1 MTAKQVFTGVKV
13 VDFTWAATG
22 PQINRELAEHGAT
35 VVRVES
41 HRRPDIFRVA
51 PPFRD
56 GKPGFNRSAYYATY
70 NNDKLGMTLDLS
82 KPKGKEVGLRLAL
95 WADIVTDSM
104 TPGTMKRWGLDYDS
118 LKVHKPDTIM
128 YSTTQQGHHGPYS
141 PFGSY
146 GWAAAAMS
154 GFHVLAGWPDRGPA
168 YLYEAYND
176 YVAPWYMII
185 TLIAALDYRRRTG
198 KGLFLE
204 QSQIEAGVNFLGP
217 AVLDYAVNG
226 KIASRAGNLDPN
238 MAPHGAYPCL
248 SLSGKDLGRDRWCT
262 IAVRTDEEWQALCR
276 AMGDPEWTQSPKF
289 ATLLSR
295 KENEEELDR
304 LIGEWT
310 KDYTAEQAMAALQ
323 AAGVPAG
330 VILTSEDLFKDAQF
344 KHRQHYR
351 LLPHKVI
358 GPHHYQAPAYK
369 LSKTPAHIWRPGP
382 CMGEDNEYVY
392 KELLGFS
399 DSEVADLLAEG
410 VITTDADVPPGF

>member
-1 MTAKQVFTGVKV
+1 MASKQAFAGIKV
-13 VDFTWAATG
+13 ADFTWAATG
-22 PQINRELAEHGAT
+22 PQINRELAAHGAT

-70 NNDKLGMTLDLS
+70 NSNKYGMTLDLS
-82 KPKGKEVGLRLAL
+82 KPTGREIGLKLAL

-104 TPGTMKRWGLDYDS
+104 TPGTMKRWGLDYES
-118 LKVHKPDTIM
+118 LIKHKADTIM

-141 PFGSY
+141 AFGSY

-176 YVAPWYMII
+176 YVAPWYLLVS
-185 TLIAALDYRRRTG
+185 LIAALDYRRRTG
-198 KGLFLE
+198 KGLHLE
-204 QSQIEAGVNFLGP
+204 QSQIESGINFLGP

-226 KIASRAGNLDPN
+226 RVAERAGNYDPG
-238 MAPHGAYPCL
+238 MAPHGAYPC
-248 SLSGKDLGRDRWCT
+248 LGRDRWCT
-262 IAVRTDEEWQALCR
+262 IAVRSDAEWKALCR
-276 AMGDPEWTQSPKF
+276 AMGGPEWTQSPSF
-289 ATLLSR
+289 TTFLGR
-295 KENEEELDR
+295 KQHEEELDR

-310 KDYTAEQAMAALQ
+310 KDYTAEQAMAILQ
-323 AAGVPAG
+323 AVGVPSG
-330 VILTSEDLFKDAQF
+330 VVETSEDLLNDAQL

-358 GPHHYQAPAYK
+358 GPHHYQAPAYR
-369 LSKTPAHIWRPGP
+369 LSKTPAQIWKPGP
-382 CMGEDNEYVY
+382 TIGEDNECVY
-392 KELLGFS
+392 KEFLGFS
-399 DSEVADLLAEG
+399 DRDVGDLLAEG
-410 VITTDADVPPGF
+410 VITTDADVPAGF